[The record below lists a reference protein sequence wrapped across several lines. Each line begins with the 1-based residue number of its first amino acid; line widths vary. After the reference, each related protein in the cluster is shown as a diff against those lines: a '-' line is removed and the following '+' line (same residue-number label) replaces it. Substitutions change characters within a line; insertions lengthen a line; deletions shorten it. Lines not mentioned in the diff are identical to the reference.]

1 MNQNLFTFQ
10 ISPLPEAYIP
20 QLAYALE
27 KRTELLSRAKYPG
40 LWKHTDKLRQIP
52 KVKKSPLRTK
62 LLGIFNLAL
71 GIFLFVPGVMRPR
84 ELFVP
89 LIVGAIGIGAG
100 IGALL
105 RGKVKRKNRF
115 DKPACQLWAQFKD
128 KTGATVTFT
137 DSEMAITSGD
147 DTEHTPYSDFEYIIE
162 TSDLFLVT
170 FFGKVI
176 VLQKDTLSEG
186 TCSDFCQYISEHVPF
201 IGYATET

>member
-1 MNQNLFTFQ
+1 MVQNIFTFQ

-27 KRTELLSRAKYPG
+27 TRTELLSREKYPG

-71 GIFLFVPGVMRPR
+71 GIFLFVPGVMKPR
-84 ELFVP
+84 ELFIP

-105 RGKVKRKNRF
+105 RGKAKRKSRF
-115 DKPACQLWAQFKD
+115 DKPARQLWEQFKD
-128 KTGATVTFT
+128 KPGATVTFT
-137 DSEMAITSGD
+137 DSEMVITSD
-147 DTEHTPYSDFEYIIE
+147 DDIEHTPYSDFEYIIE

-170 FFGKVI
+170 FVGKVI

-201 IGYATET
+201 IDC

>member
-1 MNQNLFTFQ
+1 MDQNLFTFQ

-20 QLAYALE
+20 QLAYSLE
-27 KRTELLSRAKYPG
+27 KRTELLSRVKFPG
-40 LWKHTDKLRQIP
+40 MWKHTDRLRQIP

-62 LLGIFNLAL
+62 LLGILNLAL

-105 RGKVKRKNRF
+105 RGKVKKKNRF
-115 DKPACQLWAQFKD
+115 DKPARQLWEQFKD

-137 DSEMAITSGD
+137 DSEMVISSGD
-147 DTEHTPYSDFEYIIE
+147 DTEHTPYGNFEYIIE
-162 TSDLFLVT
+162 TNDLFLVT
-170 FFGKVI
+170 FVGKVI
-176 VLQKDTLSEG
+176 VLQKNTLTG
-186 TCSDFCQYISEHVPF
+186 GNCPDFCQYISGQVPF
-201 IGYATET
+201 VGYAAET

>member
-1 MNQNLFTFQ
+1 MEQTIFTFQ
-10 ISPLPEAYIP
+10 IIPLAEAYIP

-27 KRTELLSRAKYPG
+27 KRTELLSRVKFPG

-71 GIFLFVPGVMRPR
+71 GIFLFVPGVMKPR
-84 ELFVP
+84 ELFIP

-115 DKPACQLWAQFKD
+115 DKPARQLWEQFKD
-128 KTGATVTFT
+128 KTGATVTFG
-137 DSEMAITSGD
+137 DSEMVITSGD

-170 FFGKVI
+170 FVGKVI
-176 VLQKDTLSEG
+176 VLQKSTLMGEN
-186 TCSDFCQYISEHVPF
+186 CPEFCQYISGHVHF
-201 IGYATET
+201 IGCAIET

>member
-1 MNQNLFTFQ
+1 MEQNLFSFQ

-20 QLAYALE
+20 QLTYALE

-40 LWKHTDKLRQIP
+40 LWKHTDELRQIP

-71 GIFLFVPGVMRPR
+71 GIFLFVPGVMRPK

-105 RGKVKRKNRF
+105 RGKVKKKNRF
-115 DKPACQLWAQFKD
+115 DKPARQLWEMYVDKD
-128 KTGATVTFT
+128 PATVSFN
-137 DSEMAITSGD
+137 DSKMIIAVAD
-147 DTEHTPYSDFEYIIE
+147 DAEATPYNDFEYIIE
-162 TSDLFLVT
+162 TNDLFLVT
-170 FFGKVI
+170 FVGKVI
-176 VLQKDTLSEG
+176 VLQKNTLTG
-186 TCSDFCQYISEHVPF
+186 GNCPDFCQYISGQVPF
-201 IGYATET
+201 VGYAAET

>member
-1 MNQNLFTFQ
+1 MEQNLFSFQ

-20 QLAYALE
+20 QLTYALE

-71 GIFLFVPGVMRPR
+71 GIFLFVPGVIRPR

-147 DTEHTPYSDFEYIIE
+147 DTEYTPYSDFEYIIE

-170 FFGKVI
+170 FVGKVI
-176 VLQKDTLSEG
+176 VLQKNTLMEEN
-186 TCSDFCQYISEHVPF
+186 CPEFCQYISGHVPF

>member
-1 MNQNLFTFQ
+1 MEQNLFSFQ

-20 QLAYALE
+20 QLTYALE

-40 LWKHTDKLRQIP
+40 LWKHTDELRQIP

-71 GIFLFVPGVMRPR
+71 GIFLFIPGVMKPK

-105 RGKVKRKNRF
+105 RGKVKKKNRF
-115 DKPACQLWAQFKD
+115 DKPARQLWEMYVDKD
-128 KTGATVTFT
+128 PATVSFN
-137 DSEMAITSGD
+137 DSKMIIAVAD
-147 DTEHTPYSDFEYIIE
+147 DAEATPYNDFEYIIE
-162 TSDLFLVT
+162 TNDLFLVT
-170 FFGKVI
+170 FVGKVI
-176 VLQKDTLSEG
+176 VLQKNTLTGG
-186 TCSDFCQYISEHVPF
+186 TCPEFCQYISGHVPF
-201 IGYATET
+201 VGYTRET

>member
-1 MNQNLFTFQ
+1 MEQNLFTFQ
-10 ISPLPEAYIP
+10 IAPLPEAYIP

-27 KRTELLSRAKYPG
+27 KRTELLSRVKYPG
-40 LWKHTDKLRQIP
+40 LWKRTDKLRQIP

-71 GIFLFVPGVMRPR
+71 GIFLFVPGVMKPR

-105 RGKVKRKNRF
+105 RGKVKKKNRF
-115 DKPACQLWAQFKD
+115 DKPARQLWEQFKD

-137 DSEMAITSGD
+137 DSEMLITSDD

-162 TSDLFLVT
+162 TNDLLQVT
-170 FFGKVI
+170 FSGKII
-176 VLQKDTLSEG
+176 VLQKSTLISGNHFPFSE
-186 TCSDFCQYISEHVPF
+186 FISGKVAF
-201 IGYATET
+201 IGYAVEA

>member
-1 MNQNLFTFQ
+1 MEQNLFSFQ
-10 ISPLPEAYIP
+10 ISPLSEAYIP

-27 KRTELLSRAKYPG
+27 KRTELLSRVKHPG
-40 LWKHTDKLRQIP
+40 LWKNTDRLRQIP

-71 GIFLFVPGVMRPR
+71 GIFLFVPGVIKPK
-84 ELFVP
+84 ELFIP

-105 RGKVKRKNRF
+105 RGKVKKKNRF
-115 DKPACQLWAQFKD
+115 DKPARQLWEQFKD
-128 KTGATVTFT
+128 KTAATVTFT
-137 DSEMAITSGD
+137 DSEMVITSGD

-162 TSDLFLVT
+162 TSDLFLVI
-170 FFGKVI
+170 FVGKVI
-176 VLQKDTLSEG
+176 VLQKNTLMEEN
-186 TCSDFCQYISEHVPF
+186 CPDFCQYISGHVSF

>member
-1 MNQNLFTFQ
+1 MEQNLFTFQ

-20 QLAYALE
+20 QLTYALE
-27 KRTELLSRAKYPG
+27 KRTELLSRVKYPG
-40 LWKHTDKLRQIP
+40 LWKKTDRLRQIP

-71 GIFLFVPGVMRPR
+71 GIFLFVPGVMKPK

-105 RGKVKRKNRF
+105 RGKVKKKNRF
-115 DKPACQLWAQFKD
+115 DKPARQLWEQFKD

-137 DSEMAITSGD
+137 DSEMVITAGD

-162 TSDLFLVT
+162 TNDLFLVT
-170 FFGKVI
+170 FDGKVI
-176 VLQKDTLSEG
+176 VLQKNTLTG
-186 TCSDFCQYISEHVPF
+186 RYCPDFCQYISGKVPF
-201 IGYATET
+201 VGCAVET

>member
-1 MNQNLFTFQ
+1 MDQNLFTFQ

-27 KRTELLSRAKYPG
+27 KRTELLSRIKYPG
-40 LWKHTDKLRQIP
+40 LWKHTDKLNQTP
-52 KVKKSPLRTK
+52 KRKKSPLRTK
-62 LLGIFNLAL
+62 LLGILNLAL
-71 GIFLFVPGVMRPR
+71 GIFLFVPGVMKPQ

-105 RGKVKRKNRF
+105 RGKVKRTNRF
-115 DKPACQLWAQFKD
+115 DKPARQLWEQFKD
-128 KTGATVTFT
+128 KTGATVVFS
-137 DSEMAITSGD
+137 DSEMVITAGD
-147 DTEHTPYSDFEYIIE
+147 DTEHTPYGDFEYIIE
-162 TSDLFLVT
+162 TNDLLLVT
-170 FFGKVI
+170 FVGKVI

-201 IGYATET
+201 IGC